1 MFPKPYTV
9 THLPCTGEGEDGMG
23 NDVPLF
29 GDPVRRKVYGWS
41 EHDTEK
47 LGGYTS
53 RDVAEIDL
61 SMPPTRVGLQDRF
74 ILDPDDPGLPYEV
87 VRVRDR
93 THGFHRWR
101 PGIVVEL
108 KRVTG

>member
-9 THLPCTGEGEDGMG
+9 TYLPCIGAGEDGMG
-23 NDVPLF
+23 NDIPLF
-29 GDPVRRKVYGWS
+29 GDPVPIKVYGWS
-41 EHDTEK
+41 ERSTEVLDTH
-47 LGGYTS
+47 TS
-53 RDVAEIDL
+53 RHIADIDL
-61 SMPPTRVGLQDRF
+61 AMPPASVGLQDRF
-74 ILDPDDPGLPYEV
+74 ILHPAEADRPYEV
-87 VRVRDR
+87 VGVRDR